1 MKKLTHYVSLLQE
14 WKQRMKKDTPVFFVK
29 ITKLGKLS
37 MTLGGILVGANTT
50 TPAHLPELV
59 VIMGAHLMTG
69 GLIMIAVAKA
79 VTEKE
84 EDTKS

>member
-1 MKKLTHYVSLLQE
+1 MKKMAHYISLLGE
-14 WKQRMKKDTPVFFVK
+14 WKARMKKDTPVFFVK

-37 MTLGGILVGANTT
+37 MTVGGILVGANST

-59 VIMGAHLMTG
+59 VILGAHLMTG

-79 VTEKE
+79 VTDKE
-84 EDTKS
+84 EETK